1 MSTAVFPTNMR
12 AMPAGGRNHRSTYE
26 NIPYI
31 SWKGTGVFSN
41 PVGTAP
47 SHIRPLTNNDSGNV
61 FQSGS
66 FSSRVFPNTRVF
78 NPRPIKQ
85 FRKGR
90 NIPSVPI
97 TVTNPENPEEYMEIS
112 LINYNMNRFVKS
124 SKGQSL
130 GGGFGGRGLIDE
142 LQDSPGSYS
151 VHQNPINETDQ
162 SIQLNID
169 CKTCQGVGVVT
180 NYYPNTPYL
189 TENPEKNT
197 QNAVLCCNA
206 EKKALRRVIPANTNL
221 KQNYYTTL
229 QQYRQNR
236 CKTFKQR
243 EFNFQSPNPVNV
255 LELNSSNPFI
265 TPETVAS
272 AKAGS
277 PLALANTYFANCQ
290 PNGEIFDAS
299 ENAIIGKMISIMVNE
314 NILTPVQVAE
324 FQNLNITTI
333 QGFFNYLNTLPQPAQ
348 NAAITVFVNFI
359 NNPYSGM
366 PLSGPS
372 NPNGC
377 KLVVYKPNNYQFAKQ
392 GAVESST
399 RMLKL
404 KVDTVTTNAASFNNY
419 NANFNTPLDSSLIT
433 NGTPPPNPFILKSKA
448 AGCNTP
454 SIYPFQNKKACYYT
468 QNKSYRVPISQPS
481 PYRYYQGTVFSSN
494 HFNKSAI
501 TYLSKG

>member
-12 AMPAGGRNHRSTYE
+12 AMPSGGRNHRSTYE
-26 NIPYI
+26 NIPYV

-66 FSSRVFPNTRVF
+66 SSSRVFPNTRVF
-78 NPRPIKQ
+78 NPRPLKQ

-90 NIPSVPI
+90 VIPSVPI
-97 TVTNPENPEEYMEIS
+97 TVTNPENPAEYMEVS

-130 GGGFGGRGLIDE
+130 GGGHGGRGLIDE
-142 LQDSPGSYS
+142 IQDSPGSYS
-151 VHQNPINETDQ
+151 VLQNPINEVNQ
-162 SIQLNID
+162 SSQLNKD
-169 CKTCQGVGVVT
+169 CTTCQGVGVVT
-180 NYYPNTPYL
+180 DYYPNTTYL

-197 QNAVLCCNA
+197 QNNTLCCNA
-206 EKKALRRVIPANTNL
+206 EAFALKRVIPASTNL

-243 EFNFQSPNPVNV
+243 EFNFQTQNPINI
-255 LELNSSNPFI
+255 LQLNSSNPFI
-265 TPETVAS
+265 TPQVIAS

-290 PNGEIFDAS
+290 PNGEIFNAT
-299 ENAIIGKMISIMVNE
+299 ENSIIAQMLSIMVNQ
-314 NILTPVQVAE
+314 NILTNSQVAQ
-324 FQNLNITTI
+324 FQTLNIITI
-333 QGFFNYLNTLPQPAQ
+333 QGFFNYLNTLEQPTKNLAL
-348 NAAITVFVNFI
+348 TVFVDFI
-359 NNPYSGM
+359 NNPYWGM

-377 KLVVYKPNNYQFAKQ
+377 KLVVYKPNNYQYAKQ

-399 RMLKL
+399 RLLKL
-404 KVDTVTTNAASFNNY
+404 KVDTISTNAASFNSNNANY
-419 NANFNTPLDSSLIT
+419 NTPVNASLIT
-433 NGTPPPNPFILKSKA
+433 NGVPPPNPFILKSKA
-448 AGCNTP
+448 ASCNSP
-454 SIYPFQNKKACYYT
+454 SIYPYQNKKACYY
-468 QNKSYRVPISQPS
+468 QNNPGYQVPISQPS

-494 HFNKSAI
+494 HYNQSSI
-501 TYLSKG
+501 TYLSRG